1 MKRTLLALIAPP
13 AAVATH
19 GCAACTAAPIGVFW
33 LASLAG
39 IGYGIAG
46 GTLGNLLGTGGLVAA
61 SALLWVIA
69 TAWARLVMRAVEND
83 QLQQKDSTRARQV
96 APQAD
101 DPDPFSQLRSDL

>member
-13 AAVATH
+13 AAVARH

-46 GTLGNLLGTGGLVAA
+46 GTLGNLLGSGGLVAA
-61 SALLWVIA
+61 SAVLWVIA
-69 TAWARLVMRAVEND
+69 TAWARLVMQGVEND
-83 QLQQKDSTRARQV
+83 LLQQQDSTRVRLV
-96 APQAD
+96 TPQTD
-101 DPDPFSQLRSDL
+101 EPDPFSQLRSDL

>member
-13 AAVATH
+13 AAVARH

-33 LASLAG
+33 LSSLAG

-46 GTLGNLLGTGGLVAA
+46 GTFGSLLGSGGLVAA
-61 SALLWVIA
+61 SVLLWLIA
-69 TAWARLVMRAVEND
+69 TAWARLVMQGVEND
-83 QLQQKDSTRARQV
+83 LLHQKDSTRARLV
-96 APQAD
+96 TPQAN